1 MQKSAHAAKGSIA
14 RGGMT
19 RRAFFGSEYGQESPM
34 ISETLRGQRAARERL
49 IWLALFA
56 VAIVIFPW
64 HSSLPPG
71 AQPGLPSALGLALDG
86 RGWLWPLV
94 LAVPL
99 LIGNA
104 LRDAAGRGFL
114 MLASATLAL
123 LILQGFAVGLRGPNY
138 DWLGAAFPQAMQ
150 GQTGLGW
157 GGFAAGVALLG
168 LIAHS
173 LALRGFC
180 RGDRFAAS
188 AVVFIV
194 ALLGL
199 FVFFPIL
206 KLSLAAFVDPDGN
219 VAMGAFLNRFFAA
232 DLWRLDCLTG
242 GRRCGVVINS
252 LVLAVLCATICTAL
266 GLALALIVA
275 RTPFRFKQT
284 LRALSIL
291 PIITPPFVVG
301 VAIIVLFGRT
311 GLITVWGA
319 ELFDMRPTR
328 WVYGL
333 TGILMAQVLAFTPI
347 TFLVLLGT
355 VEAINP
361 TLEEASTTL
370 GAGPVKTFTKITW
383 PLLRPGIA
391 AAFLLAFIESLA
403 DFGNPIVLGGGYEV
417 LSTKIF
423 FAVVG
428 ARYDLGN
435 AATLAMIL
443 LALTLV
449 AFWLQSRWLGKKSYV
464 TVTGKSDAGLASTL
478 PSGLQGVAW
487 AVVIPFVLFTLG
499 VYLVVLIGGFVHDI
513 GRWDMTPTVA
523 HLRTA
528 FAFEINAEGLQF
540 YGSAWN
546 SMQTTLLVSAIAA
559 PLTTLVGI
567 LTAWLVARQDFAGK
581 NAFEFGTMLSFAI
594 PGTVVGVSYVAAFNV
609 PPVDIT
615 GTAAILVICFVF
627 RNMPVGMRAGLAAFS
642 QIDRSMEEASQTM
655 GAGGAATL
663 RRVVLPLVKPAV
675 FTALVYSFVTA
686 MTAVSAVIFLVSA
699 RHNMATAYIMGRVEA
714 GEYALA
720 ITYST
725 VLMIVMILCIV
736 VIQFLVGQRKLGRR
750 REFQGQTTPAE

>member
-1 MQKSAHAAKGSIA
+1 
-14 RGGMT
+14 MT
-19 RRAFFGSEYGQESPM
+19 ADELRAS
-34 ISETLRGQRAARERL
+34 RAARERL
-49 IWLALFA
+49 VWFAVLALALLA
-56 VAIVIFPW
+56 VPW
-64 HSSLPPG
+64 HTSLPTG
-71 AQPGLPSALGLALDG
+71 AAPLLPSALGLAADG
-86 RGWLWPLV
+86 RGWLWPLIIA
-94 LAVPL
+94 LPL
-99 LIGNA
+99 LVWAGI
-104 LRDAAGRGFL
+104 RDAAGRLFLGLAVAGF
-114 MLASATLAL
+114 AL
-123 LILQGFAVGLRGPNY
+123 LVLQGFSVGLRGPSFG
-138 DWLGAAFPQAMQ
+138 WVAALFPASEQ
-150 GQTGLGW
+150 GQTGFGW
-157 GGFAAGVALLG
+157 GGFLAGIAFLG
-168 LIAHS
+168 LIAHG

-188 AVVFIV
+188 AVVMIV

-199 FVFFPIL
+199 FVFFPIF
-206 KLSLAAFVDPDGN
+206 KLAMAAFIGPDGKL
-219 VAMGAFLNRFFAA
+219 ALGAFLNRLFAPEI
-232 DLWRLDCLTG
+232 WRLDCLTG

-252 LVLAVLCATICTAL
+252 LMLGLLCATICTTL

-275 RTPFRFKQT
+275 RTSFRFKQT

-311 GLITVWGA
+311 GLITQFGA
-319 ELFDMRPTR
+319 ELFDVRPTR

-361 TLEEASTTL
+361 TLEEASQTL
-370 GAGPVKTFTKITW
+370 GAGPVKTFAKVTW

-417 LSTKIF
+417 LSTRIF

-443 LALTLV
+443 LSLTLI

-478 PSGLQGVAW
+478 PFGLKGVAW
-487 AVVIPFVLFTLG
+487 AIVIPFVVFTLG
-499 VYLVVLIGGFVHDI
+499 VYAIVLIGGFVHDI
-513 GRWDMTPTVA
+513 GRWDMTPTFA

-528 FAFEINAEGLQF
+528 FAFEIGANGVQF
-540 YGSAWN
+540 FGSAWN
-546 SMQTTLLVSAIAA
+546 SMQTTLLVSGIAA
-559 PLTTLVGI
+559 PLTTLIGI
-567 LTAWLVARQDFAGK
+567 MTAWLVARQDFAGR

-627 RNMPVGMRAGLAAFS
+627 RNMPVGMRAGLAAFA

-655 GAGGAATL
+655 GAGGATTL

-725 VLMIVMILCIV
+725 VLMIVMIFCIV
-736 VIQFLVGQRKLGRR
+736 LIQLLVGARKLGRR
-750 REFQGQTTPAE
+750 SEFQGQVTPAE

>member
-1 MQKSAHAAKGSIA
+1 
-14 RGGMT
+14 MT
-19 RRAFFGSEYGQESPM
+19 SDA
-34 ISETLRGQRAARERL
+34 LRSSRAALERAL
-49 IWLALFA
+49 WLGLLAMGVLLL
-56 VAIVIFPW
+56 PW
-64 HSSLPPG
+64 HNSLPEG
-71 AQPGLPSALGLALDG
+71 AQPLMPSALGLASDG
-86 RGWLWPLV
+86 RVWLWPLV
-94 LAVPL
+94 AALPL
-99 LIGNA
+99 LVWSS
-104 LRDAAGRGFL
+104 LRDGK
-114 MLASATLAL
+114 ATAL
-123 LILQGFAVGLRGPNY
+123 LAAASVALAYLVVQGFVIGLRGPHD
-138 DWLGAAFPQAMQ
+138 DWITTLAPVAAQ

-157 GGFAAGVALLG
+157 GGFVTGLALLG
-168 LIAHS
+168 LIAHAV
-173 LALRGFC
+173 ALRGFC

-194 ALLGL
+194 ALLTL

-206 KLSLAAFVDPDGN
+206 KLALAAFVGPDGQI
-219 VAMGAFLNRFFAA
+219 AFGPFLTRLFAP
-232 DLWRLDCLTG
+232 DIWRIDCLIGT

-252 LVLAVLCATICTAL
+252 LVLGILCATICTAL
-266 GLALALIVA
+266 GLALALIVS
-275 RTPFRFKQT
+275 RTSFRFKQT

-311 GLITVWGA
+311 GLVTGWGA

-355 VEAINP
+355 LDAINP
-361 TLEEASTTL
+361 TLEEASQTL
-370 GAGPVKTFTKITW
+370 GAGPVKTFAKVTW

-417 LSTKIF
+417 LSTRIF

-443 LALTLV
+443 LVLTLV
-449 AFWLQSRWLGKKSYV
+449 AFWLQTRWLGKKSYV

-478 PSGLQGVAW
+478 PFGLKGAAW
-487 AVVIPFVLFTLG
+487 AVVIPFILFTLG
-499 VYLVVLIGGFVHDI
+499 VYGVVLIGGFVTDI
-513 GRWDMTPTVA
+513 GRWDMTPTFS

-528 FAFEINAEGLQF
+528 FAFEINAEGVQF
-540 YGSAWN
+540 FGSAWN
-546 SMQTTLLVSAIAA
+546 SMQTTLWVSAIAA

-581 NAFEFGTMLSFAI
+581 GAFEFGTMLSFAI

-627 RNMPVGMRAGLAAFS
+627 RNMPVGMRAGLAAFA
-642 QIDRSMEEASQTM
+642 QIDRSMEEASSTM
-655 GAGGAATL
+655 GAGGATTL
-663 RRVVLPLVKPAV
+663 RKVVLPLVKPAV

-725 VLMIVMILCIV
+725 VLMIVMIVCIV
-736 VIQFLVGQRKLGRR
+736 LIQMLVGARKLGRR
-750 REFQGQTTPAE
+750 REFQGQATPAE

>member
-1 MQKSAHAAKGSIA
+1 
-14 RGGMT
+14 MT
-19 RRAFFGSEYGQESPM
+19 REERL
-34 ISETLRGQRAARERL
+34 TRAARERL
-49 IWLALFA
+49 GWLALLALA
-56 VAIVIFPW
+56 VVALPW
-64 HSSLPPG
+64 HQSLPQG
-71 AQPGLPSALGLALDG
+71 AGPWMPSALGLATNG
-86 RGWLWPLV
+86 RGWFWPLV
-94 LAVPL
+94 LALPL
-99 LIGNA
+99 MAWAGS
-104 LRDAAGRGFL
+104 RDAHSRLFLGLGLAGLSWLVFQ
-114 MLASATLAL
+114 S
-123 LILQGFAVGLRGPNY
+123 FAVGLRGPSVG
-138 DWLGAAFPQAMQ
+138 WVGAVFPTAAQ
-150 GQTGLGW
+150 GQTGFGW
-157 GGFAAGVALLG
+157 GGFTAGVALLG

-194 ALLGL
+194 ALLTL

-206 KLSLAAFVDPDGN
+206 KLALAAFVGPDGQ
-219 VAMGAFLNRFFAA
+219 VALAPFWTRLTAP
-232 DLWRLDCLTG
+232 DIWRLDCMTG

-252 LVLAVLCATICTAL
+252 LVLGLLCATICTTL

-311 GLITVWGA
+311 GILTVWGA
-319 ELFDMRPTR
+319 EMFDMRPTR

-333 TGILMAQVLAFTPI
+333 TGVLMAQVLAFTPI

-361 TLEEASTTL
+361 TLEEASQTL
-370 GAGPVKTFTKITW
+370 GAGPVKTFFKVTW
-383 PLLRPGIA
+383 PLLRPGVA

-417 LSTKIF
+417 LSTRIF

-443 LALTLV
+443 LTLTLV
-449 AFWLQSRWLGKKSYV
+449 AFWLQNRWLGRKSYV

-478 PSGLQGVAW
+478 PFGLKGVAW
-487 AVVIPFVLFTLG
+487 TLVIPFMIFTIG
-499 VYLVVLIGGFVHDI
+499 VYVVVLIGGFVQDI
-513 GRWDMTPTVA
+513 GRWDLTPTFA
-523 HLRTA
+523 HLNTA
-528 FAFEINAEGLQF
+528 FAFEIGANGLQL

-546 SMQTTLLVSAIAA
+546 SMQTTLWVSAIAA

-581 NAFEFGTMLSFAI
+581 RSFEFGTMLSFAI

-615 GTAAILVICFVF
+615 GTAAILVIAFVF
-627 RNMPVGMRAGLAAFS
+627 RNMPVGMRAGLAAFA
-642 QIDRSMEEASQTM
+642 QIDRSMEEASSTM
-655 GAGGAATL
+655 GAGGATTL

-720 ITYST
+720 IAYST
-725 VLMIVMILCIV
+725 VLMIVMILSILF
-736 VIQFLVGQRKLGRR
+736 IQLLVGARRLGRR
-750 REFQGQTTPAE
+750 REFQGQAAPAE

>member
-1 MQKSAHAAKGSIA
+1 
-14 RGGMT
+14 MT
-19 RRAFFGSEYGQESPM
+19 TEAERISRAG
-34 ISETLRGQRAARERL
+34 RERMG
-49 IWLALFA
+49 WLALLALA
-56 VAIVIFPW
+56 VLILPW
-64 HSSLPPG
+64 HQSLPQG
-71 AQPGLPSALGLALDG
+71 ASPFWPSALGLAAEG
-86 RGWLWPLV
+86 RGWLWPV
-94 LAVPL
+94 ILALPL
-99 LIGNA
+99 LAWAGA
-104 LRDAAGRGFL
+104 RDAGGRLFLGLALAG
-114 MLASATLAL
+114 LAL
-123 LILQGFAVGLRGPNY
+123 LVAQGLAVGLRGATV
-138 DWLGAAFPQAMQ
+138 DWVGGLFPAAAQ
-150 GQTGLGW
+150 GQTGIGW
-157 GGFAAGVALLG
+157 GGFLAGIAFLG
-168 LIAHS
+168 LIAHA

-188 AVVFIV
+188 SVVFIV
-194 ALLGL
+194 GLLTL
-199 FVFFPIL
+199 FVFFPIV
-206 KLSLAAFVDPDGN
+206 KLALAAFVGPDGQI
-219 VAMGAFLNRFFAA
+219 ALGPFLSRLFAP
-232 DLWRLDCLTG
+232 DIWRLDCLVG

-252 LVLAVLCATICTAL
+252 LVLGLLCATICTAL

-275 RTPFRFKQT
+275 RTSFRFKQT

-311 GLITVWGA
+311 GILTVWGA
-319 ELFDMRPTR
+319 ELFDVRPTR

-361 TLEEASTTL
+361 TLEEASQTL
-370 GAGPVKTFTKITW
+370 GASPVKTFFKVTW
-383 PLLRPGIA
+383 PLLRPGVA

-417 LSTKIF
+417 LSTRIF

-443 LALTLV
+443 LTLTLV
-449 AFWLQSRWLGKKSYV
+449 AFWLQSRWLGRKSYV
-464 TVTGKSDAGLASTL
+464 TVTGKSDAGLAATL
-478 PSGLQGVAW
+478 PAGLSGVAW
-487 AVVIPFVLFTLG
+487 GVVIPFVVFTLG
-499 VYLVVLIGGFVHDI
+499 VYAVVLVGGFVHDI
-513 GRWDMTPTVA
+513 GRWDLTPTTA

-528 FAFEINAEGLQF
+528 FAFEVGANGVEF

-546 SMQTTLLVSAIAA
+546 SMQTTLWVSAIAA

-567 LTAWLVARQDFAGK
+567 LTAWLVARQNFAGK
-581 NAFEFGTMLSFAI
+581 PAFEFGTMLSFAI

-627 RNMPVGMRAGLAAFS
+627 RNMPVGMRAGLAAFA
-642 QIDRSMEEASQTM
+642 QIDRSMEEASSTM
-655 GAGGAATL
+655 GAGGATTL

-725 VLMIVMILCIV
+725 VLMVVMILSIV
-736 VIQFLVGQRKLGRR
+736 LIQLVVGARRLGRR
-750 REFQGQTTPAE
+750 REFQGQVTPAE

>member
-1 MQKSAHAAKGSIA
+1 
-14 RGGMT
+14 MT
-19 RRAFFGSEYGQESPM
+19 TDETRAS
-34 ISETLRGQRAARERL
+34 RAAREKTA
-49 IWLALFA
+49 WLALLALA
-56 VAIVIFPW
+56 VLVLPW
-64 HSSLPPG
+64 HSSLPIG
-71 AQPGLPSALGLALDG
+71 ATPIFPSALGLAAEG
-86 RGWLWPLV
+86 RGWLWPVV
-94 LAVPL
+94 LALPL
-99 LIGNA
+99 LVWAG
-104 LRDAAGRGFL
+104 LRDAASRLFL
-114 MLASATLAL
+114 GLVLSAFA
-123 LILQGFAVGLRGPNY
+123 ILVVQGFAVGLRGPAIGGL
-138 DWLGAAFPQAMQ
+138 DAVFPAAAQ
-150 GQTGLGW
+150 GQTGFGW
-157 GGFAAGVALLG
+157 GGFVAGLAFLG

-180 RGDRFAAS
+180 RGDRFSAS

-206 KLSLAAFVDPDGN
+206 KLSMSAFVGPDGEL
-219 VAMGAFLNRFFAA
+219 ALGPFLNRLLAP
-232 DLWRLDCLTG
+232 DIWRLDCLTG

-252 LVLAVLCATICTAL
+252 LMLGILAATISTAL

-275 RTPFRFKQT
+275 RTSFRFKQT

-311 GLITVWGA
+311 GLLTQFGA
-319 ELFDMRPTR
+319 EVFDVRPTR

-361 TLEEASTTL
+361 TLEEASQTL
-370 GAGPVKTFTKITW
+370 GAGPVKTFFKITW

-417 LSTKIF
+417 LSTRIF
-423 FAVVG
+423 FAVAG
-428 ARYDLGN
+428 ARYDLGH
-435 AATLAMIL
+435 AATLAML
-443 LALTLV
+443 LLSLTLI
-449 AFWLQSRWLGKKSYV
+449 AFWLQSRWLGRKSYV

-478 PSGLQGVAW
+478 PFGLQGVAW
-487 AVVIPFVLFTLG
+487 AVVVPFVLFTLG
-499 VYLVVLIGGFVHDI
+499 VYAVVLVGGFVHDI
-513 GRWDMTPTVA
+513 GRWDLTPTFA

-528 FAFEINAEGLQF
+528 FAFEIGTAGFEF

-546 SMQTTLLVSAIAA
+546 SMKTTLLVSAIAA
-559 PLTTLVGI
+559 PLTTAVGI
-567 LTAWLVARQDFAGK
+567 MTAWLVARQDFAGK

-627 RNMPVGMRAGLAAFS
+627 RNMPVGMRAGLAAFA

-655 GAGGAATL
+655 GAGGGATL

-725 VLMIVMILCIV
+725 VLMIVMIVSIV
-736 VIQFLVGQRKLGRR
+736 LIQLLVGARKLGRR
-750 REFQGQTTPAE
+750 REFQGQVTPAE

>member
-1 MQKSAHAAKGSIA
+1 
-14 RGGMT
+14 MT
-19 RRAFFGSEYGQESPM
+19 PDELRASG
-34 ISETLRGQRAARERL
+34 AARERL
-49 IWLALFA
+49 AWLALLA
-56 VAIVIFPW
+56 LALLVLPW
-64 HSSLPPG
+64 HQTLPPG
-71 AQPGLPSALGLALDG
+71 AAPVVPSALFLATEG
-86 RGWLWPLV
+86 RGWLWPVIAALPLLAWAGLRGAGGRLFLGLALAG
-94 LAVPL
+94 LAVL
-99 LIGNA
+99 VA
-104 LRDAAGRGFL
+104 
-114 MLASATLAL
+114 
-123 LILQGFAVGLRGPNY
+123 QGFAVGLRGPT
-138 DWLGAAFPQAMQ
+138 LGWVGATFPAAAQ
-150 GQTGLGW
+150 GQTGLGL
-157 GGFAAGVALLG
+157 GGFLAGVAFLG
-168 LIAHS
+168 LIAHA

-194 ALLGL
+194 GLLAL

-206 KLSLAAFVDPDGN
+206 KLALAAFVGPDGQI
-219 VAMGAFLNRFFAA
+219 ALGPFLSRLFAP
-232 DLWRLDCLTG
+232 DIWRLDCLTG

-252 LVLAVLCATICTAL
+252 LVLATLCATICTAM

-311 GLITVWGA
+311 GILTVWGA
-319 ELFDMRPTR
+319 ELFDVRPTR

-347 TFLVLLGT
+347 TFLVLLST

-361 TLEEASTTL
+361 TLEEASQTL
-370 GAGPVKTFTKITW
+370 GASPVTTFFKVTW
-383 PLLRPGIA
+383 PLLRPGVA

-417 LSTKIF
+417 LSTRIF

-443 LALTLV
+443 LTLTLV
-449 AFWLQSRWLGKKSYV
+449 AFWLQSRWLGRKSYV
-464 TVTGKSDAGLASTL
+464 TVTGKSDAGLASPL
-478 PSGLQGVAW
+478 PFGLKGVAW
-487 AVVIPFVLFTLG
+487 AVVIPFVAFTLG
-499 VYLVVLIGGFVHDI
+499 IYAIVLIGGFVQDI
-513 GRWDMTPTVA
+513 GRWDLTPTFA

-528 FAFEINAEGLQF
+528 FAFEIGANGVEF

-546 SMQTTLLVSAIAA
+546 SMQTTLWVSAIAA
-559 PLTTLVGI
+559 PLTTLIGI

-581 NAFEFGTMLSFAI
+581 GAFEFGTMLSFAI

-615 GTAAILVICFVF
+615 GTAIILVICFVF
-627 RNMPVGMRAGLAAFS
+627 RNMPVGMRAGLAAFA
-642 QIDRSMEEASQTM
+642 QIDKSMEEASATM

-736 VIQFLVGQRKLGRR
+736 MIQLMIGARRLGRR
-750 REFQGQTTPAE
+750 RELQGQAAPAE

>member
-1 MQKSAHAAKGSIA
+1 
-14 RGGMT
+14 MT
-19 RRAFFGSEYGQESPM
+19 PDELRAS
-34 ISETLRGQRAARERL
+34 RAARERL
-49 IWLALFA
+49 AWLALLALA
-56 VAIVIFPW
+56 VLVLPW
-64 HSSLPPG
+64 HQSLPQG
-71 AQPGLPSALGLALDG
+71 ATPLLPSALGLALEG
-86 RGWLWPLV
+86 RGWLWPVV
-94 LAVPL
+94 LALPV
-99 LIGNA
+99 LIWAGM
-104 LRDAAGRGFL
+104 RDAAGRLFL
-114 MLASATLAL
+114 GLAL
-123 LILQGFAVGLRGPNY
+123 AGFGLLVAQGFAVGLRGPQVG
-138 DWLGAAFPQAMQ
+138 WIGTLFPAAGS
-150 GQTGLGW
+150 GQTGFGW
-157 GGFAAGVALLG
+157 GAFTAGIAFLG
-168 LIAHS
+168 LTAHC

-180 RGDRFAAS
+180 RGDRFAGGS
-188 AVVFIV
+188 VVFIV
-194 ALLGL
+194 ALLSL

-206 KLSLAAFVDPDGN
+206 KLALAAFVGPDGEI
-219 VAMGAFLNRFFAA
+219 ALGPFLNRLFAP
-232 DLWRLDCLTG
+232 DIWRLDCFTG

-252 LVLAVLCATICTAL
+252 LVLGLLAATICTAL

-275 RTPFRFKQT
+275 RTSFRFKQT

-311 GLITVWGA
+311 GLVTQFGA
-319 ELFDMRPTR
+319 EVFDVRPTR

-347 TFLVLLGT
+347 TFLVMLGT

-361 TLEEASTTL
+361 TLEEASQTL
-370 GAGPVKTFTKITW
+370 GAGPVKTFFKITW

-417 LSTKIF
+417 LSTRIF

-443 LALTLV
+443 LTLTLV
-449 AFWLQSRWLGKKSYV
+449 AFWLQNRWLGRKSYV

-478 PSGLQGVAW
+478 PFGLKGVAW
-487 AVVIPFVLFTLG
+487 AVVIPFVTFTLG
-499 VYLVVLIGGFVHDI
+499 VYLIVLLGGFVQDI
-513 GRWDMTPTVA
+513 GRWDLTPTFA

-528 FAFEINAEGLQF
+528 FAFEMGLTGLEF

-559 PLTTLVGI
+559 PLTTLIGI
-567 LTAWLVARQDFAGK
+567 LTAWLVSRQDFKGR

-627 RNMPVGMRAGLAAFS
+627 RNMPVGMRAGLAAFA

-655 GAGGAATL
+655 GASGATTL
-663 RRVVLPLVKPAV
+663 RRVVVPLVKPAV

-725 VLMIVMILCIV
+725 VLMIVMIVCILL
-736 VIQFLVGQRKLGRR
+736 IQFLVGARKLGRR
-750 REFQGQTTPAE
+750 REFQGQVTPAE